1 MNAIMRAFRLDM
13 RRFNSQGRYMLLFFT
28 AVMPVIMVAMTLLM
42 NGMAVGAA
50 AAVVNGAFY
59 GVFAVIPFYVF
70 IYENQSGAGRLNGII
85 PVSRAHQVT
94 ARYLFMLAATVLFCL
109 DFTVY
114 TFVMNLL
121 GHTALWSAGDT
132 RTIAGTFV
140 GYLVFESILY
150 PLLYRFPAQRALVVI
165 CGAVFVGSMGI
176 VALMLALVTLLGE
189 ARVNAFLDAVVAPV
203 IDALAADANMAA
215 VLAVVAAL
223 VVCAVSFVVSVR
235 FYSGK
240 EL

>member
-50 AAVVNGAFY
+50 AAGVNGAFY

-140 GYLVFESILY
+140 GYLVFESIL
-150 PLLYRFPAQRALVVI
+150 
-165 CGAVFVGSMGI
+165 
-176 VALMLALVTLLGE
+176 
-189 ARVNAFLDAVVAPV
+189 DAVVVPV

>member
-1 MNAIMRAFRLDM
+1 
-13 RRFNSQGRYMLLFFT
+13 
-28 AVMPVIMVAMTLLM
+28 
-42 NGMAVGAA
+42 
-50 AAVVNGAFY
+50 
-59 GVFAVIPFYVF
+59 
-70 IYENQSGAGRLNGII
+70 
-85 PVSRAHQVT
+85 
-94 ARYLFMLAATVLFCL
+94 
-109 DFTVY
+109 
-114 TFVMNLL
+114 
-121 GHTALWSAGDT
+121 
-132 RTIAGTFV
+132 
-140 GYLVFESILY
+140 
-150 PLLYRFPAQRALVVI
+150 
-165 CGAVFVGSMGI
+165 MGI

>member
-1 MNAIMRAFRLDM
+1 M
-13 RRFNSQGRYMLLFFT
+13 
-28 AVMPVIMVAMTLLM
+28 
-42 NGMAVGAA
+42 
-50 AAVVNGAFY
+50 
-59 GVFAVIPFYVF
+59 FAVIPFYVF